1 MNDLAIALQPT
12 LKKKVDRMAQLEYD
26 TINFILQRYYDSY
39 DPVFYRRQYDFLR
52 SGFKVDARIVRGK
65 AVASV
70 YIDTDYMSNYYGV
83 SGEQATTWANEGLH
97 GGKNLGTNTPHV
109 FEKSRIYSQS
119 VGKEEQ
125 MILYKKDV
133 IDKLSEKTGLYKKD
147 IKAMLVALN
156 ELVYEERIYCV
167 VVIKSMRQISAAS
180 CRR

>member
-12 LKKKVDRMAQLEYD
+12 LKKMVDGMAQRVYETL
-26 TINFILQRYYDSY
+26 NFFLQRYYDSY

-109 FEKSRIYSQS
+109 WDVTMANTVDNRALVRDAVAYLRSQGYI
-119 VGKEEQ
+119 VR
-125 MILYKKDV
+125 V
-133 IDKLSEKTGLYKKD
+133 
-147 IKAMLVALN
+147 
-156 ELVYEERIYCV
+156 
-167 VVIKSMRQISAAS
+167 
-180 CRR
+180 

>member
-1 MNDLAIALQPT
+1 MTNVINNMNDLAISLQPT
-12 LKKKVDRMAQLEYD
+12 LKKMVDGMAQRVYETL
-26 TINFILQRYYDSY
+26 NFFLQRYYDSY

-109 FEKSRIYSQS
+109 WDVTMANTVDNGALVRDAVAYLRSQGYI
-119 VGKEEQ
+119 VR
-125 MILYKKDV
+125 V
-133 IDKLSEKTGLYKKD
+133 
-147 IKAMLVALN
+147 
-156 ELVYEERIYCV
+156 
-167 VVIKSMRQISAAS
+167 
-180 CRR
+180 